1 RHAYFRSISKTP
13 HIRARGVPSVCA
25 VRTVGV
31 DGAKRP
37 PKPIPVQ

>member
-1 RHAYFRSISKTP
+1 
-13 HIRARGVPSVCA
+13 VCA

>member
-1 RHAYFRSISKTP
+1 
-13 HIRARGVPSVCA
+13 CA

>member
-1 RHAYFRSISKTP
+1 
-13 HIRARGVPSVCA
+13 
-25 VRTVGV
+25 V

>member
-1 RHAYFRSISKTP
+1 
-13 HIRARGVPSVCA
+13 PSVCA